1 MKDGAFLSRP
11 GPRAALAQLRRRRDQ
26 PAEATVEAVIAELG
40 GTDGDSEDDEDVT
53 RRADL
58 ARLRI
63 LAGEFAAA
71 HDGATAGAFAEELG
85 TRFTTERDGRGV
97 QLLTYHRAK
106 GLEFDA
112 VFLPRLID
120 GELPFR
126 SGRSKADP
134 VEERRL
140 LYVGITRA
148 RRYLFLTWSREAKT
162 RPSPYLAEMGLRGKG
177 PAKTVAKAV
186 PPPAGDGPVYERLK
200 RWRADRAKADGVP
213 AYVVFHDRTLGQ
225 IADELPADR
234 DALAEIAGVGPT
246 KLDRYG
252 DEVLAVVASG

>member
-1 MKDGAFLSRP
+1 MTTKTSRVAP
-11 GPRAALAQLRRRRDQ
+11 TWRGSGCWRASSPPR
-26 PAEATVEAVIAELG
+26 T
-40 GTDGDSEDDEDVT
+40 TDG
-53 RRADL
+53 
-58 ARLRI
+58 
-63 LAGEFAAA
+63 
-71 HDGATAGAFAEELG
+71 TAGGFAEELA

-148 RRYLFLTWSREAKT
+148 RRYLFLTWSRDAKT
-162 RPSPYLAEMGLRGKG
+162 RPSPYLARDG
-177 PAKTVAKAV
+177 PASA
-186 PPPAGDGPVYERLK
+186 PARRS
-200 RWRADRAKADGVP
+200 RWRR
-213 AYVVFHDRTLGQ
+213 RC
-225 IADELPADR
+225 R
-234 DALAEIAGVGPT
+234 
-246 KLDRYG
+246 RRR
-252 DEVLAVVASG
+252 

>member
-1 MKDGAFLSRP
+1 M
-11 GPRAALAQLRRRRDQ
+11 
-26 PAEATVEAVIAELG
+26 
-40 GTDGDSEDDEDVT
+40 
-53 RRADL
+53 
-58 ARLRI
+58 
-63 LAGEFAAA
+63 
-71 HDGATAGAFAEELG
+71 
-85 TRFTTERDGRGV
+85 

-234 DALAEIAGVGPT
+234 DALAEIAGIGPT